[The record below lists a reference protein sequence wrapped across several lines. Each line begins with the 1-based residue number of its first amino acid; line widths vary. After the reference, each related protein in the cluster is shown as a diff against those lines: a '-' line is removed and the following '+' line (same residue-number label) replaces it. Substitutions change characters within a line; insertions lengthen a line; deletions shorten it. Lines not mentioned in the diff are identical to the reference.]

1 MDDLQ
6 KRVNGLVGQVLT
18 WMDEDDCRSAT
29 KAATK
34 QAIYALFD
42 DMRAMIDGE
51 YGNE

>member
-1 MDDLQ
+1 MDDLK
-6 KRVNGLVGQVLT
+6 KRVNVLVWQILS
-18 WMDEDDCRSAT
+18 WMDEEGCKGAT
-29 KAATK
+29 KFATK